1 MAVGNCSEIG
11 ENLSKIA
18 NRLLKNDDLVKLLYY
33 SNADP
38 LAGNNLTQDEKTSL
52 IFNQLI
58 KIIPIVKPVNDK
70 SIVSIQITSGT
81 INSDND
87 EFRDLKLQIEIF
99 VPLNSWFISGTNLRP
114 FAIMGEIQKSLK
126 NKTVNGLGKISGGD
140 FELEFLTEE
149 VAAYLMTFDIT
160 VYE

>member
-33 SNADP
+33 SNANP
-38 LAGNNLTQDEKTSL
+38 LTGDNLTQEEKTNL

-70 SIVSIQITSGT
+70 SIISIQITSGT
-81 INSDND
+81 INSNND
-87 EFRDLKLQIEIF
+87 EFRDLKLQINFNTCSYNNKIAKRISHKKNFKF
-99 VPLNSWFISGTNLRP
+99 VFICNTTGFFIRFLETNNHL
-114 FAIMGEIQKSLK
+114 
-126 NKTVNGLGKISGGD
+126 
-140 FELEFLTEE
+140 
-149 VAAYLMTFDIT
+149 
-160 VYE
+160 